1 MIQYLHGTVTDIDIG
16 SIVIETGGVG
26 FAVLIPQGRCGGD
39 YEMGEEATVWT
50 YLSVTQD
57 GMTLYG
63 LPSRDALILFRM
75 LLGVS
80 GIGPKA
86 ALSILASLTVDELRF
101 ALASG
106 DAAAIAR
113 AQGVGK
119 KTAEKAI
126 LELRDKI
133 GNVFPDAPAIDATP
147 EETGNESLAVREA
160 IEALVS
166 LGYTGQEAR
175 RAVRRAASHAADD
188 VESIL
193 HAALREL

>member
-1 MIQYLHGTVTDIDIG
+1 MIQYIRGIVTDIDIG
-16 SIVIETGGVG
+16 TIVVETGGVG
-26 FAVLIPQGRCGGD
+26 FGIQIPQGRCGGD
-39 YEMGEEATVWT
+39 YEIGEEATVWT

-63 LPSRDALILFRM
+63 LPSREALILFKM

-86 ALSILASLTVDELRF
+86 ALSILASLTVDELRY

-106 DAAAIAR
+106 DAASIAK

-126 LELRDKI
+126 LELRDRI
-133 GNVFPDAPAIDATP
+133 GSVSLTEPEYREIP
-147 EETGNESLAVREA
+147 EETGGDTLAVREA
-160 IEALVS
+160 VEALMA

-175 RAVRRAASHAADD
+175 RAVRKAASGAGDD
-188 VESIL
+188 VEAIL

>member
-1 MIQYLHGTVTDIDIG
+1 MIQYIRGIVTDIDIG
-16 SIVIETGGVG
+16 TIVVETGGVG
-26 FAVLIPQGRCGGD
+26 FGIQIPQGRCGGD
-39 YEMGEEATVWT
+39 YEIGEEATVWT

-63 LPSRDALILFRM
+63 LPSREALILFRM

-86 ALSILASLTVDELRF
+86 ALSILASLTVDELRY

-106 DAAAIAR
+106 DAASIAK

-133 GNVFPDAPAIDATP
+133 GSVFLTEPELREIP
-147 EETGNESLAVREA
+147 EETGSDSLAVREA
-160 IEALVS
+160 VERFEAH
-166 LGYTGQEAR
+166 YR
-175 RAVRRAASHAADD
+175 YAAAHYFAPQDQ
-188 VESIL
+188 
-193 HAALREL
+193 